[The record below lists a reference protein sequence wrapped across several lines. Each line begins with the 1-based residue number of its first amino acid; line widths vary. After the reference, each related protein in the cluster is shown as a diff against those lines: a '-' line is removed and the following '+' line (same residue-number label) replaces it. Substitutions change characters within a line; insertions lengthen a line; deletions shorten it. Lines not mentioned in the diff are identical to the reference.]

1 MINKE
6 EQKEMEARQNS
17 TEVPLIEAVDLKP
30 ENCLRKSDSKNCRS
44 ANQIK
49 LKYNYPNKKI
59 LKAKTEKQSREELI
73 ETVFPKM
80 QYMRLIQLLEEQ

>member
-1 MINKE
+1 MRKKVFKMINKE

-17 TEVPLIEAVDLKP
+17 TEVPLIEVVDLKP

-49 LKYNYPNKKI
+49 LKYTFHR
-59 LKAKTEKQSREELI
+59 KTSKEI
-73 ETVFPKM
+73 EF
-80 QYMRLIQLLEEQ
+80 EH

>member
-1 MINKE
+1 MRKKVFKMINKE

-49 LKYNYPNKKI
+49 LKHTFHR
-59 LKAKTEKQSREELI
+59 KTSKEI
-73 ETVFPKM
+73 EF
-80 QYMRLIQLLEEQ
+80 EH

>member
-30 ENCLRKSDSKNCRS
+30 ENCLRKSDSKNC
-44 ANQIK
+44 
-49 LKYNYPNKKI
+49 
-59 LKAKTEKQSREELI
+59 
-73 ETVFPKM
+73 
-80 QYMRLIQLLEEQ
+80 